1 MRPLLPARRALEMYL
16 EQIDQT
22 RRYSNFGPLVLR
34 FEEHLACRFE
44 APAGGVITAC
54 NGTLALSAALAEAA
68 VPGKTKCIVP
78 GWAFVACIRAVE
90 LAGLEPVVADPDI
103 DRWALDPGAAS
114 SLVAKCPDE
123 IAAALLVS
131 PFGAP
136 LDIPVWERWSREL
149 GVPVVIDAAAGF
161 DTVRAS
167 GLPTVVSFHAT
178 KPLGVGE
185 GGCIVASDTKFAQRV
200 RDRTNFG
207 LPADAPSDG
216 FAANAKMSEFS
227 AAVGLAALDGWEERR
242 AALARVARGYLSDA
256 RLIRSGSFQAGFGE
270 SWIGATANIK
280 LNKEA
285 AEMAARRLSDAGIET
300 RRWWAKGTLWRLGER
315 GDGLDLPVSREL
327 DRTVLGLPF
336 YHDLTPSEQDQVIRA
351 LAG

>member
-1 MRPLLPARRALEMYL
+1 MRSGPVSGISVSQILDLDPAINLGESVLRPIPVMRPLLPARRALEMYL

-123 IAAALLVS
+123 IAV
-131 PFGAP
+131 F
-136 LDIPVWERWSREL
+136 
-149 GVPVVIDAAAGF
+149 
-161 DTVRAS
+161 
-167 GLPTVVSFHAT
+167 
-178 KPLGVGE
+178 
-185 GGCIVASDTKFAQRV
+185 
-200 RDRTNFG
+200 
-207 LPADAPSDG
+207 
-216 FAANAKMSEFS
+216 
-227 AAVGLAALDGWEERR
+227 
-242 AALARVARGYLSDA
+242 
-256 RLIRSGSFQAGFGE
+256 RS
-270 SWIGATANIK
+270 
-280 LNKEA
+280 
-285 AEMAARRLSDAGIET
+285 
-300 RRWWAKGTLWRLGER
+300 
-315 GDGLDLPVSREL
+315 
-327 DRTVLGLPF
+327 
-336 YHDLTPSEQDQVIRA
+336 
-351 LAG
+351 